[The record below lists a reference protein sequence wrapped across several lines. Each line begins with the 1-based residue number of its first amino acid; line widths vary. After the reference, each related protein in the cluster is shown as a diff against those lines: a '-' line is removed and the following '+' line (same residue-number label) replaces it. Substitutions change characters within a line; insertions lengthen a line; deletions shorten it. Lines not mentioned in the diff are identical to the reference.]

1 MAEFRIGN
9 DCDTVRQKALAGASS
24 RQHEN
29 NAGCFLRQTKSCIR
43 AKTALSNHDP
53 EQPEWGA
60 LKPAPPSWQAASA
73 TLKLL
78 IASEGPLSFM
88 AQQAPLQTSNLS

>member
-1 MAEFRIGN
+1 MAEFCIGN

-73 TLKLL
+73 TLKL
-78 IASEGPLSFM
+78 IFASEGPLSFM
-88 AQQAPLQTSNLS
+88 EQQAHLHTSNLS

>member
-1 MAEFRIGN
+1 MAEFRIEN

-24 RQHEN
+24 RQHKN

-60 LKPAPPSWQAASA
+60 LKPAPPSWQATPAP
-73 TLKLL
+73 LKLL

-88 AQQAPLQTSNLS
+88 EQQAPLQTSNLS